1 MAKIKFV
8 AIQAKTINLYK
19 NTRSKLLKYCAKVCS
34 VWPTHHC
41 ILISVLK
48 TSGWQT
54 LNLSLKLAH
63 TGWTSTIN
71 VRVEDNGKVLL
82 YLLLL
87 TYLESLFLVKR
98 SIVAILLPLHLNKHN
113 CRHRTFLS
121 VDNTKIKTNVSN
133 CNKTYVRLIRLY
145 FDPSI
150 LISKLRFCIIYFP
163 PNGLACTIC
172 FRI

>member
-1 MAKIKFV
+1 MANIKFV
-8 AIQAKTINLYK
+8 ASQAKTINLYK
-19 NTRSKLLKYCAKVCS
+19 NTRSKLLKCCARVCC
-34 VWPTHHC
+34 VWLTHHR
-41 ILISVLK
+41 ILICVLN
-48 TSGWQT
+48 TSGWQI
-54 LNLSLKLAH
+54 LNFSLKLAH
-63 TGWTSTIN
+63 TRWKSTIN

-98 SIVAILLPLHLNKHN
+98 SIVAVLLSLHLNKHN
-113 CRHRTFLS
+113 CRYRTFLC
-121 VDNTKIKTNVSN
+121 VDNTNIKINVSN
-133 CNKTYVRLIRLY
+133 RNITYVRLIRLY

-163 PNGLACTIC
+163 PSGLACTIC